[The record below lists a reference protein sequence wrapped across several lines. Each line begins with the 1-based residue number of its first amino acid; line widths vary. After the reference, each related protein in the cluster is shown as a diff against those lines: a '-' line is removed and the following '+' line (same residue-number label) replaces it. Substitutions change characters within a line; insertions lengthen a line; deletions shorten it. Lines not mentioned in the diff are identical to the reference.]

1 MSAANPTHPGERRN
15 GANIGSN
22 DGAPKPSPAGPGR
35 NGGERKWYRQFWPWF
50 LIAIPLAGVVTAS
63 ITATYAFTHPDP
75 EVRRAQ
81 AVPLDKTSWESRRAR
96 TDAQSRTRAE

>member
-1 MSAANPTHPGERRN
+1 MSATHRTHAGARRN
-15 GANIGSN
+15 GAAIGPD
-22 DGAPKPSPAGPGR
+22 DGAPKPSPAGPDR